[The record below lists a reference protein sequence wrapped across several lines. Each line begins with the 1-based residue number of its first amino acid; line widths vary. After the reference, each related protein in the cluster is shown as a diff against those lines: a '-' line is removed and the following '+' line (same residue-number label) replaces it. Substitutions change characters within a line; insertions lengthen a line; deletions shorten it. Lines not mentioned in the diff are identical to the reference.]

1 MHLIAISGPVPT
13 PPGEPTRLP
22 SSFNSCCMFLFNIW
36 DQPAD
41 ERSLFLVGA
50 PCTLESVAKRGQR
63 RGASACTYICCLFCL
78 LRSPHIHRTYI
89 LYFACIM
96 SVYMWLDLL
105 HILYTCS
112 TYYALYSLYA
122 LLCKYAVYIIHSI
135 TYPIFE
141 TLKIDKLKYCPF
153 VIYNYL

>member
-1 MHLIAISGPVPT
+1 MYAWRVLGVTARSIG
-13 PPGEPTRLP
+13 GEPTRLP

-50 PCTLESVAKRGQR
+50 PRTLESVAKRGQR

-122 LLCKYAVYIIHSI
+122 LLCKYAVYIIH
-135 TYPIFE
+135 
-141 TLKIDKLKYCPF
+141 
-153 VIYNYL
+153 